1 MKIIKKFINKNWFI
15 LLITIVALARI
26 LLSCNLPSFYI
37 NNLRYD
43 DKLMINQSNSLNE
56 GNYLGEY
63 SDLTLV
69 KGIIYP
75 MFLHISNIF
84 NLDYGM
90 LLTIM
95 YIIGCLYFV
104 YSLNKIIKNKLIL
117 TIIYVFTIFNPIS
130 YSSDLFQRLYRNSLS
145 IIELL
150 FFFGTII
157 NIISSKKDNI
167 INYIFL
173 GIITGTMFLT
183 REDNI
188 WVVLVYAILIIY
200 KLYKGIK
207 IKNILLLLTP
217 VLVTSTLL
225 NIVCYINYKNY
236 GIYTYNELSN
246 SNFKKAYIKILQI
259 KDEKKID
266 KTSIPKSTL
275 YKLVENSKIFNLSK
289 EYIDIKY
296 KILSQ
301 GTDEIY
307 NGNMIWYLRFW
318 IYQQNKFKNGEDAN
332 KYFER
337 LSNEI
342 DELFIAGKLEKEF
355 VIPSVNI
362 HAPTINEIKELPKNL
377 IYAIYYT
384 TTYKNVKTFSTK
396 DIIEKFKYNKDIKA
410 YYTNYSDY
418 HNAENIIDN
427 NPIGYEIIRNIYKYF
442 TIIFSLAAFII
453 YIKHIK
459 VKDKLNLILHIF
471 FIVYL
476 TIICGVTYTHTTAFD
491 AIRYC
496 YLGNIYILQNLF
508 IFLNLYRIYD
518 KNRNVNESKLLESG
532 GQNDFSNNSSI

>member
-442 TIIFSLAAFII
+442 NII
-453 YIKHIK
+453 
-459 VKDKLNLILHIF
+459 
-471 FIVYL
+471 
-476 TIICGVTYTHTTAFD
+476 
-491 AIRYC
+491 
-496 YLGNIYILQNLF
+496 
-508 IFLNLYRIYD
+508 
-518 KNRNVNESKLLESG
+518 
-532 GQNDFSNNSSI
+532 